1 MHKYTIEGGIN
12 FYEELYKLLDIA
24 EELEEDN
31 NLCLITN
38 NQLLDKFVTL
48 DCGHKFNYI
57 PLFLDTK
64 NHKQKF
70 NGMEGNSGRLQ
81 TNEIRCPYCRNK
93 HKGLL
98 PYYEEYGLDKIHGV
112 NFIDPQF
119 QSYNNPTNTL
129 NYNPCNFL
137 TNNPDF
143 DPSGNNPCETSSNNS
158 GNCKFIKC
166 LNSGTLIN
174 SNYGIVEGENYGDD
188 KYYCWFHKKAVIK
201 KYKQE
206 SKENVK
212 DELKKAKLIAKE
224 ELKKVKDE
232 EKQKAKEEKQKA
244 KIGKKQKSVTENLV
258 LGPTIITD
266 SSGNEVSLTCIQIL
280 KSGQNK
286 GNHCGCKVYYE
297 NLCKR
302 HCNIKK
308 LI

>member
-1 MHKYTIEGGIN
+1 MNKYTIEGGIN
-12 FYEELYKLLDIA
+12 FYEELYKLLDIE

-31 NLCLITN
+31 NLCLISN
-38 NQLLDKFVTL
+38 NKLVDNFVTL
-48 DCGHKFNYI
+48 DCGHKFNYV

-70 NGMEGNSGRLQ
+70 NGMECNSGRLQ
-81 TNEIRCPYCRNK
+81 TDEIRCPYCRNK

-112 NFIDPQF
+112 NFIDPNF
-119 QSYNNPTNTL
+119 KAYNNSSTYKL
-129 NYNPCNFL
+129 CDFL
-137 TNNPDF
+137 TNNPEF
-143 DPSGNNPCETSSNNS
+143 DPSGNNPSETTSNNS

-166 LNSGTLIN
+166 FGSGTPIN
-174 SNYGIVEGENYGDD
+174 SNYGIIEGENYGDN
-188 KYYCWFHKKAVIK
+188 KNYCWYHKKVIIK

-206 SKENVK
+206 FKQKAN

-224 ELKKVKDE
+224 EMKKVKDE
-232 EKQKAKEEKQKA
+232 EKQKAKEEKQKT
-244 KIGKKQKSVTENLV
+244 KIGKKQKPVAENVV

-286 GNHCGCKVYYE
+286 GKHCGCKVYYE

-302 HCNIKK
+302 HCNIE
-308 LI
+308 IQI